1 MPRRPTSTGATPT
14 SSCFLT
20 RAYNG
25 QPEMLIEAVAEM
37 FRIRDRMVAL
47 IRNPIPG
54 LDGVHAA
61 PTFELTGVT
70 EGARA

>member
-1 MPRRPTSTGATPT
+1 
-14 SSCFLT
+14 
-20 RAYNG
+20 
-25 QPEMLIEAVAEM
+25 M
-37 FRIRDRMVAL
+37 FRIKDRMVAL